1 MIYLIYFNDK
11 EKAEENIKESAF
23 AEYPFGQSNFG
34 LFSQFYLGKI
44 ENAKY
49 MFMKSSKHEFS
60 LSEYNLSQIYAKE
73 NKTKKSIEYLK
84 RASDHANK
92 SLIFRDITRYDMKL
106 EISKLFIICFTNIKL
121 TEYYFSNGEYDE
133 SKKYFIK
140 AFTYNDPTYPFKF
153 QIQFQ

>member
-73 NKTKKSIEYLK
+73 NKTKKSIKYLK

-106 EISKLFIICFTNIKL
+106 EISKLFIICFTQNKGNLNMFINHSHPTFKNHYCVDL
-121 TEYYFSNGEYDE
+121 KIN
-133 SKKYFIK
+133 KYLKI
-140 AFTYNDPTYPFKF
+140 
-153 QIQFQ
+153 